1 MDRSLADAAA
11 EILRESPY
19 HQLRKVRCEFCEG
32 VLVLHGQVPSY
43 HMKQLAQSVVQSLE
57 EDVDV
62 DNRIEV
68 I

>member
-1 MDRSLADAAA
+1 MDRSIEDAAA
-11 EILRESPY
+11 ELFSGSPY
-19 HQLRKVRCEFCEG
+19 HQLRQIRCEFCDG

-43 HMKQLAQSVVQSLE
+43 HLKQLAQSVVQSLE
-57 EDVDV
+57 EDVEV

>member
-1 MDRSLADAAA
+1 MDRSIEDAATGL
-11 EILRESPY
+11 LRESPY
-19 HQLRKVRCEFCEG
+19 HQLRNVRCEFCEG

-43 HMKQLAQSVVQSLE
+43 HMKQLAQTVVQSLE

-68 I
+68 V